1 MECNDAQLVDKSQK
15 GDMEAFRMLIK
26 RHEKSVYNLAYR
38 MLKNV
43 EDAKDAAQE
52 IFLKVF
58 ASLNSFRGESSFA
71 TWLYR
76 IATNECINR
85 LKRPKFLSLE
95 ELRREYENE
104 EKPIEPPQLIDA
116 SPLPEELA
124 EQREIQ
130 QLVHKAMDE
139 LPDHYRLVITLRYL
153 QGLPYDE
160 IAEALGLPVGT
171 VKTYLFRAKNI
182 LKTKLQRFVDQT
194 FLLERKV

>member
-1 MECNDAQLVDKSQK
+1 MKCDDAQLVDRSKR

-26 RHEKSVYNLAYR
+26 RHEKGTYNLAYR

-58 ASLNSFRGESSFA
+58 TSLNSFRGESSFA

-104 EKPIEPPQLIDA
+104 EKLIEPPQLIDT
-116 SPLPEELA
+116 SPLPDELA
-124 EQREIQ
+124 ERREIQ
-130 QLVHKAMDE
+130 QLAHKAMDE
-139 LPDHYRLVITLRYL
+139 LPDNYRLVITLRYL
-153 QGLPYDE
+153 QGFSYNE
-160 IAEALGLPVGT
+160 MAKALDLPVGT
-171 VKTYLFRAKNI
+171 IKTYLFRAKKI
-182 LKTKLQRFVDQT
+182 LKAKLRRFVESNYE
-194 FLLERKV
+194 F

>member
-1 MECNDAQLVDKSQK
+1 MQCDDTQLVDKSK
-15 GDMEAFRMLIK
+15 RGDMEAFRMLIK
-26 RHEKSVYNLAYR
+26 RHEKGVYNLAYR
-38 MLKNV
+38 MLQNI

-85 LKRPKFLSLE
+85 LKRPRLLSLE

-104 EKPIEPPQLIDA
+104 RKPIEPPQLIDT

-124 EQREIQ
+124 ERREIQ
-130 QLVHKAMDE
+130 QLLHKAMDE
-139 LPDHYRLVITLRYL
+139 LPDNYGLVITLRHL
-153 QGLPYDE
+153 QGLSYSE
-160 IAEALGLPVGT
+160 IAETLDLPVGT
-171 VKTYLFRAKNI
+171 VKTYLFRAKKI
-182 LKTKLQRFVDQT
+182 LKIKLQRFV
-194 FLLERKV
+194 EGE

>member
-1 MECNDAQLVDKSQK
+1 MECNDAQLVDRSKK
-15 GDMEAFRMLIK
+15 GDMEAFKMLIK
-26 RHEKSVYNLAYR
+26 RHEKGVYNLAYR

-58 ASLNSFRGESSFA
+58 TSLNRFRGESSFA

-76 IATNECINR
+76 IATNDCINK

-104 EKPIEPPQLIDA
+104 KKPIEPSQLIDT

-139 LPDHYRLVITLRYL
+139 LPDNYRLVITLRHL
-153 QGLPYDE
+153 QGLAYNE
-160 IAEALGLPVGT
+160 IAEALDLPVGT
-171 VKTYLFRAKNI
+171 VKTYLFRAK
-182 LKTKLQRFVDQT
+182 KTLRAKLQRFV
-194 FLLERKV
+194 EGE

>member
-1 MECNDAQLVDKSQK
+1 MECNNAQLVDKSK
-15 GDMEAFRMLIK
+15 RGDMEAFGMLIK

-43 EDAKDAAQE
+43 EDTKDAAQE

-85 LKRPKFLSLE
+85 LKRPRFLSLE

-104 EKPIEPPQLIDA
+104 MKPIEPPQLIDT

-124 EQREIQ
+124 ERHEIQ
-130 QLVHKAMDE
+130 KLVHKAMDE
-139 LPDHYRLVITLRYL
+139 LPDHYRLVITLRHF
-153 QGLPYDE
+153 QGFSYDE
-160 IAEALGLPVGT
+160 ISEALDLPVGT
-171 VKTYLFRAKNI
+171 VKTYLFRAKKT
-182 LKTKLQRFVDQT
+182 LKTKLQRFV
-194 FLLERKV
+194 EGE

>member
-1 MECNDAQLVDKSQK
+1 MESCDEDLVAKSQR
-15 GDMEAFRMLIK
+15 GDMEAFRILIE
-26 RHEKSVYNLAYR
+26 RHEKGIYNLAYR

-58 ASLNSFRGESSFA
+58 ASLRGFRGESSFA

-85 LKRPKFLSLE
+85 LRRPSFLSLD
-95 ELRREYENE
+95 ELRREYEDERN
-104 EKPIEPPQLIDA
+104 PIEPPQLIDT

-124 EQREIQ
+124 ESHEIQ

-139 LPDHYRLVITLRYL
+139 LPDHYRLVVTLRHLRELSYN
-153 QGLPYDE
+153 E
-160 IAEALGLPVGT
+160 MAAALDLPVGT
-171 VKTYLFRAKNI
+171 VKTYLFRAKKI
-182 LKTKLQRFVDQT
+182 LKAKLQRFV
-194 FLLERKV
+194 EGE

>member
-1 MECNDAQLVDKSQK
+1 MEYEDTQLVDKSK
-15 GDMEAFRMLIK
+15 RGDMKAFGMLIK
-26 RHEKSVYNLAYR
+26 RYEQTVYNMAYR

-124 EQREIQ
+124 ERREIQ

-139 LPDHYRLVITLRYL
+139 LPDHYRLVITLRHL
-153 QGLPYDE
+153 QGLPYNE
-160 IAEALGLPVGT
+160 IAETLDLPVGT
-171 VKTYLFRAKNI
+171 VKTYLFRAKKI
-182 LKTKLQRFVDQT
+182 LKAKLQHFV
-194 FLLERKV
+194 ESNYE

>member
-1 MECNDAQLVDKSQK
+1 
-15 GDMEAFRMLIK
+15 MLIG
-26 RHEKSVYNLAYR
+26 RHEKGTYNLAYR
-38 MLKNV
+38 MLKDV
-43 EDAKDAAQE
+43 EDAQDAAQE

-95 ELRREYENE
+95 ELKREYENE
-104 EKPIEPPQLIDA
+104 EKVVEPPQLIDT

-124 EQREIQ
+124 ERREIQ
-130 QLVHKAMDE
+130 QLMHKAMEE
-139 LPDHYRLVITLRYL
+139 LPDHYRLVVTLRHL
-153 QGLPYDE
+153 QEFSYNE

-171 VKTYLFRAKNI
+171 VKTYLFRAKKI
-182 LKTKLQRFVDQT
+182 LKAKLQRFVEVD
-194 FLLERKV
+194 LK